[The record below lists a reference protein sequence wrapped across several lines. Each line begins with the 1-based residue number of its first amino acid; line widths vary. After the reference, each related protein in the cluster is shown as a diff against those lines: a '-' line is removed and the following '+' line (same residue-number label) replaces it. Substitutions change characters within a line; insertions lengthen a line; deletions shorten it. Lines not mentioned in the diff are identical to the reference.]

1 MTTFFSGIAD
11 EHDLIVTGGYPGK
24 LRDIMGIWVEE
35 SDALPSGAENHF
47 TYRGKAYPAKL
58 LCDLSHLEGAEA
70 LSVYEEDFYA
80 QMPAIIKNQ
89 FGDGWA
95 YYVATRSNEEFYQTL
110 MADICEECG
119 VESLLAPQ
127 ENLEV
132 TMRRNENGRFLFL
145 LNHADREQ
153 ETVMTEAGCGL
164 LEKQEYAAGDVVS
177 VPAKGVQIIRLQG

>member
-1 MTTFFSGIAD
+1 
-11 EHDLIVTGGYPGK
+11 
-24 LRDIMGIWVEE
+24 MGIWVEE

-80 QMPAIIKNQ
+80 QMPAITKNQ
-89 FGDGWA
+89 FGDGRA

-132 TMRRNENGRFLFL
+132 TMRRNENGRFFILIKP
-145 LNHADREQ
+145 
-153 ETVMTEAGCGL
+153 C
-164 LEKQEYAAGDVVS
+164 
-177 VPAKGVQIIRLQG
+177 